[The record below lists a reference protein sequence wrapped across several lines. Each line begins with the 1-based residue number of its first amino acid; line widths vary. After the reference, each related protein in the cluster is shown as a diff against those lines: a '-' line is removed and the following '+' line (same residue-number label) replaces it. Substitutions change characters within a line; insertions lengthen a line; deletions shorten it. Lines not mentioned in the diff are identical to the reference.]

1 MIECLVETINGL
13 KTEYAYS
20 YDEYDYNFNI
30 YGDGK
35 KYSKNFITFDIETS
49 KYNKGNEDIETF
61 MYIWQACI
69 DDDVVFGST
78 WEEFKRFLDRCYN
91 RMNTSK
97 KVVIYIHNLS
107 YEFQFMKNFFEW
119 EDVFATD
126 DHVILK
132 ACTKKFEFRCSYKL
146 SNMSLDKFI
155 ENTPGHFYIKGS
167 DFSYNKLRL
176 PGDILEKEE
185 YGYCYNDVRGLY
197 HSIMHKLEEDTLESI
212 PLTSTGYVRRDCRN
226 ALRGREYRIMFKK
239 SEIDLEMYK
248 KLLRAFRGGNTASSR
263 YFANMIIDN
272 VKSYDISSSYPYVMM
287 SYEYPQGLFMYTSID
302 SRDTLDYYNRKY
314 CTIAEYSFINL
325 RLKNKYTPVPYISLS
340 KCNKADSE
348 SLVYNG
354 RVLEGRF
361 FEMTLTNVDFE
372 IVDRMYDYDEM
383 YVDDFYFA
391 RKKLLPKPLREQIL
405 KYFTDKTTL
414 KGIDEMYYF
423 YMKQKNKL
431 NAIYGMSVSHIVH
444 ENYIFDTKDFTITRD
459 TMSEE
464 RENEELKKYFKSRN
478 SFLCFQWGV
487 WVTAYA
493 RARLQELIDIIGID
507 VVYCD
512 TDSVKY
518 IGDYETEIE
527 KINRNVIE
535 RENDVDVLFHVQHE
549 GENVYM
555 GVWDKEKPYNRFITL
570 GAKKYAYEQNGKLGV
585 TVSGLNKKNAP
596 LELKEKGG
604 LEAFKNGTIFTN
616 AGRVS
621 ATYVDTKIHTLKIN
635 GVEIVNGSYVTLLDT
650 TYTLGIT
657 DTMLS
662 IINSCKVD

>member
-1 MIECLVETINGL
+1 MIECLVETINGF

-49 KYNKGNEDIETF
+49 KYNKGNDLETF

-78 WEEFKRFLDRCYN
+78 WKEFKMFLDRCYN

-126 DHVILK
+126 EHVILK
-132 ACTKKFEFRCSYKL
+132 ACTKEFEFRCSYKL

-197 HSIMHKLEEDTLESI
+197 HSIMDKLEEDTLESI

-226 ALRGREYRIMFKK
+226 ALRGREYRKQFKK

-272 VKSYDISSSYPYVMM
+272 VKSYDISSSYPFVMM
-287 SYEYPQGLFMYTSID
+287 SYEYPQGPFMYTSID
-302 SRDTLDYYNRKY
+302 SRNTLDKYNRKY

-325 RLKNKYTPVPYISLS
+325 RLKNKYTPIPYVSIS
-340 KCNKADSE
+340 KCNKADSDA
-348 SLVYNG
+348 LVYNG

-372 IVDRMYDYDEM
+372 IIDRMYDYDEM

-391 RKKLLPKPLREQIL
+391 RKKLLPKPLREQLL

-535 RENDVDVLFHVQHE
+535 RENNVDVPFHVKHE
-549 GENVYM
+549 GKDIYM

>member
-1 MIECLVETINGL
+1 MIECLVETINGF

-78 WEEFKRFLDRCYN
+78 WKEFKMFLDRCYN

-126 DHVILK
+126 EHVILK
-132 ACTKKFEFRCSYKL
+132 ACTKEFEFRCSYKL

-197 HSIMHKLEEDTLESI
+197 HSIMDKLEEDTLESI

-226 ALRGREYRIMFKK
+226 ALRGREYRKQFKK

-272 VKSYDISSSYPYVMM
+272 VKSYDISSSYPFVMM
-287 SYEYPQGLFMYTSID
+287 SYEYPQGPFMYTSID
-302 SRDTLDYYNRKY
+302 SRNTLDKYNRKY

-325 RLKNKYTPVPYISLS
+325 RLKNKYTPIPYVSIS
-340 KCNKADSE
+340 KCNKADSDA
-348 SLVYNG
+348 LVYNG

-372 IVDRMYDYDEM
+372 IIDRMYDYDEM

-391 RKKLLPKPLREQIL
+391 RKKLLPKPLREQLL

-535 RENDVDVLFHVQHE
+535 RENNVDVPFHVKHE
-549 GENVYM
+549 GKDIYM

>member
-20 YDEYDYNFNI
+20 YDEYNYNFNI

-78 WEEFKRFLDRCYN
+78 WEEFKMFLDRCYN

-97 KVVIYIHNLS
+97 KVVIYVHNLS

-126 DHVILK
+126 EHVILK
-132 ACTKKFEFRCSYKL
+132 ACTKEFEFRCSYKL
-146 SNMSLDKFI
+146 SNMSLEKFI
-155 ENTPGHFYIKGS
+155 ENTPNHYYIKGS

-176 PGDILEKEE
+176 PGELLEKHE

-197 HSIMHKLEEDTLESI
+197 HSILHKLEDDTLESI

-226 ALRGREYRIMFKK
+226 ALRGREYRKQFKK

-272 VKSYDISSSYPYVMM
+272 VKSYDISSSYPFVMM
-287 SYEYPQGLFMYTSID
+287 SYEYPYGLFMYTSID
-302 SRDTLDYYNRKY
+302 DRDTLDRYNTKY

-325 RLKNKYTPVPYISLS
+325 RLKNKYIPVPYISLS

-354 RVLEGRF
+354 RVIEGRF

-372 IVDRMYDYDEM
+372 IIDRMYDYDEM

-444 ENYIFDTKDFTITRD
+444 ENYMFDTKYFTISRED
-459 TMSEE
+459 MSEE

-518 IGDYETEIE
+518 IGDYESEIE

-549 GENVYM
+549 GEKVYM
-555 GVWDKEKPYNRFITL
+555 GVWDKEKPYDRFVTL

-585 TVSGLNKKNAP
+585 TVSGLNKENAP
-596 LELKEKGG
+596 IELQEKGG
-604 LEAFKNGTIFTN
+604 LEAFKNGTVFTN

>member
-35 KYSKNFITFDIETS
+35 KYSKIFITFDIETS

-132 ACTKKFEFRCSYKL
+132 ACTKEFEFRCSYKL

-226 ALRGREYRIMFKK
+226 ALRGREYRKQFKK

-272 VKSYDISSSYPYVMM
+272 VKSYDISSSYPFVMM
-287 SYEYPQGLFMYTSID
+287 SYEYPHGPFMYTSID
-302 SRDTLDYYNRKY
+302 SRNTLDKYNRKY

-325 RLKNKYTPVPYISLS
+325 RLKNKYTPIPYVSIS
-340 KCNKADSE
+340 KCNKADSD

-361 FEMTLTNVDFE
+361 FEMTLTNIDFE

-464 RENEELKKYFKSRN
+464 RENEDLKKYFKSRN

-535 RENDVDVLFHVQHE
+535 RENDVDVPFHVKHE
-549 GENVYM
+549 GKDIYM

-585 TVSGLNKKNAP
+585 TVSGLSKKNAP

>member
-20 YDEYDYNFNI
+20 YDEYNYNFNI

-78 WEEFKRFLDRCYN
+78 WKEFKMFLDRCYN

-97 KVVIYIHNLS
+97 KVVIYVHNLS

-126 DHVILK
+126 EHVILK
-132 ACTKKFEFRCSYKL
+132 ACTKEFEFRCSYKL
-146 SNMSLDKFI
+146 SNMSLEKFI

-197 HSIMHKLEEDTLESI
+197 QSIMHKLEEDTLESI

-226 ALRGREYRIMFKK
+226 ALRGREYRKQFKK

-248 KLLRAFRGGNTASSR
+248 KLLRALRGGNTASSR

-272 VKSYDISSSYPYVMM
+272 VKSYDISSAYPYVMM
-287 SYEYPQGLFMYTSID
+287 SYEYPHGPFMYTSID
-302 SRDTLDYYNRKY
+302 SRDTLDKYNRKY

-325 RLKNKYTPVPYISLS
+325 RLKNKYAPIPYVSIS
-340 KCNKADSE
+340 KCNKADSDA
-348 SLVYNG
+348 LVYNG

-372 IVDRMYDYDEM
+372 IIDRMYDYEEM

-444 ENYIFDTKDFTITRD
+444 ENYMFDTKYFTISRED
-459 TMSEE
+459 MSEE
-464 RENEELKKYFKSRN
+464 RENDELKKYFKSRN

-493 RARLQELIDIIGID
+493 RARLQDLIDMIGID

-535 RENDVDVLFHVQHE
+535 RENDVDVLFHVQHK
-549 GENVYM
+549 GEKVYM
-555 GVWDKEKPYNRFITL
+555 GVWDKEKPYDRFVTL

-585 TVSGLNKKNAP
+585 TVSGLNKENAP
-596 LELKEKGG
+596 IELQEKGG
-604 LEAFKNGTIFTN
+604 LESFKNGTIFTN

>member
-20 YDEYDYNFNI
+20 YDEYNYNFNI

-97 KVVIYIHNLS
+97 KIVIYIHNLS

-126 DHVILK
+126 EHVILK
-132 ACTKKFEFRCSYKL
+132 ACTDKYEFRCSYKL
-146 SNMSLDKFI
+146 SNMSLEKFI
-155 ENTPGHFYIKGS
+155 ENTPRHFYIKGS

-226 ALRGREYRIMFKK
+226 ALRGREYRKQFKK

-287 SYEYPQGLFMYTSID
+287 SYEYPNGPFMYTSID
-302 SRDTLDYYNRKY
+302 SRDTLDKYNRKY

-325 RLKNKYTPVPYISLS
+325 RLKNKYAPIPYVSIS
-340 KCNKADSE
+340 KCNKADSDA
-348 SLVYNG
+348 LVYNG

-372 IVDRMYDYDEM
+372 IIDRMYEYDKM

-444 ENYIFDTKDFTITRD
+444 ENYMFDTKYFTITRD
-459 TMSEE
+459 AMSEE
-464 RENEELKKYFKSRN
+464 RENNELKKYFKSRN

-518 IGDYETEIE
+518 IGDYESEIE

-549 GENVYM
+549 GEKVYM
-555 GVWDKEKPYNRFITL
+555 GVWDKEKPYDRFVTL

-585 TVSGLNKKNAP
+585 TVSGLNKENAP
-596 LELKEKGG
+596 IELQEKGG
-604 LEAFKNGTIFTN
+604 LEAFKNGTVFTN

>member
-1 MIECLVETINGL
+1 MIECLVETIKGL

-20 YDEYDYNFNI
+20 YDEYNYNFNI

-78 WEEFKRFLDRCYN
+78 WKEFKMFLDRCYN

-97 KVVIYIHNLS
+97 KVVIYVHNLS

-126 DHVILK
+126 EHVILK
-132 ACTKKFEFRCSYKL
+132 ACTKEFEFRCSYKL
-146 SNMSLDKFI
+146 SNMSLEKFI
-155 ENTPGHFYIKGS
+155 ENTPNHYYIKGS

-176 PGDILEKEE
+176 PGELLEKHE

-197 HSIMHKLEEDTLESI
+197 HSILHKLEDDTLESI

-226 ALRGREYRIMFKK
+226 ALRGREYRKQFKK

-287 SYEYPQGLFMYTSID
+287 SYEYPHGPFMYTSID
-302 SRDTLDYYNRKY
+302 SRDTLDKYNRKY

-325 RLKNKYTPVPYISLS
+325 RLKNKYAPIPYVSIS
-340 KCNKADSE
+340 KCNKADSDA
-348 SLVYNG
+348 LVYNG

-361 FEMTLTNVDFE
+361 FEMTLTNIDFE

-444 ENYIFDTKDFTITRD
+444 ENYMFDTKYYTISKED
-459 TMSEE
+459 MSEE

-549 GENVYM
+549 GEKVYM
-555 GVWDKEKPYNRFITL
+555 GVWDKEKPYDRFVTL

>member
-13 KTEYAYS
+13 KIEYAYS
-20 YDEYDYNFNI
+20 YDEYNYNFNI

-35 KYSKNFITFDIETS
+35 EYSKNFITFDIETS
-49 KYNKGNEDIETF
+49 KYDKGNDEIETF

-69 DDDVVFGST
+69 DEHVIFGST
-78 WEEFKRFLDRCYN
+78 WEEFKNFLYKCYN
-91 RMNTSK
+91 RLNTSK

-126 DHVILK
+126 EHVILK
-132 ACTKKFEFRCSYKL
+132 ACTNKFEFRCSYKL
-146 SNMSLDKFI
+146 SNMSLEKFI
-155 ENTPGHFYIKGS
+155 ENTPNHYYIKGS

-176 PGDILEKEE
+176 PGKSLEKHE

-197 HSIMHKLEEDTLESI
+197 HSILHKLEDDTLESI

-226 ALRGREYRIMFKK
+226 ALRGREYRKQFKK

-287 SYEYPQGLFMYTSID
+287 SYEYPNGPFMYTSID
-302 SRDTLDYYNRKY
+302 SRDTLDKYNRKY

-325 RLKNKYTPVPYISLS
+325 RLKNKYAPIPYVSIS
-340 KCNKADSE
+340 KCNKADSDA
-348 SLVYNG
+348 LVYNG

-372 IVDRMYDYDEM
+372 IIDRMYDYDEM
-383 YVDDFYFA
+383 YVTDFYFA

-444 ENYIFDTKDFTITRD
+444 ENYMFDTKDFTITRE

-464 RENEELKKYFKSRN
+464 RKNEELKKYFKSRN

-549 GENVYM
+549 GEKVYM
-555 GVWDKEKPYNRFITL
+555 GVWEKEKPYNRFITL

-621 ATYVDTKIHTLKIN
+621 ATYVDTKIHKLSIN
-635 GVEIVNGSYVTLLDT
+635 GKEIINGSYVTLLDT

-662 IINSCKVD
+662 IINSCKAD